1 MGLAR
6 LGSTSGNG
14 SGDLFVAFSTANV
27 ADRSTGAPLTA
38 SYLPNG
44 ELDPLFAA
52 AAQATE
58 EAIVNALV
66 AADTMTGA
74 DGHVAIGLP
83 HDKLKAA
90 LAKYNRLAPAA
101 P

>member
-1 MGLAR
+1 
-6 LGSTSGNG
+6 
-14 SGDLFVAFSTANV
+14 
-27 ADRSTGAPLTA
+27 
-38 SYLPNG
+38 
-44 ELDPLFAA
+44 
-52 AAQATE
+52 
-58 EAIVNALV
+58 
-66 AADTMTGA
+66 MTGA